1 MTEEELLAEVAKLRG
16 EVAGLRSAVAH
27 LAEHVLGNQFDGLL
41 KMFAGD
47 ASGSFSDW
55 PGRPRP
61 DLVPEYSYTPPPR
74 PPEDSLPRGGRNPRI
89 FCEQHESGTW
99 IHGRPHNCPPWAR
112 R

>member
-1 MTEEELLAEVAKLRG
+1 MTEEELLAEIEKLRREIG
-16 EVAGLRSAVAH
+16 ELRSTIARV
-27 LAEHVLGNQFDGLL
+27 AEHGFGGQISGLL
-41 KMFAGD
+41 SMLGAE
-47 ASGSFSDW
+47 GSYSDW
-55 PGRPRP
+55 PGRQRP
-61 DLVPEYSYTPPPR
+61 DLVPEYSYTPPAR